1 MDELELVV
9 SSGIGEIH
17 AESQTEIER
26 LAEVCDRL
34 DRSVHVALRVNPS
47 EEVAG
52 GAMRM
57 GGTSSPFGID
67 EEALEEALARLLAHE
82 RLTFAGIHLFTGTQI
97 LDHEILATQ
106 YRRGIEIGRRASK
119 QAALALRT
127 VDFGGGLGVPYFPG
141 EEALNLQGLG
151 QELATLM
158 AEIADDPAFAGTRF
172 VLEPG
177 RFLVGE
183 AGVCVS
189 RITDIKVSRDK
200 KFLIMDG
207 GMHHHLAASGNLGM
221 VIKRNFPAAVATK
234 LDVAERET
242 VDIVGPL
249 CTPLDT
255 VGRSVALPP
264 AEIGDLVAIFQSG
277 AYARAAS
284 PLGFLSH
291 RSPPEVWADDGA
303 HTLIRRRGDS
313 ADYLLDQP
321 DFP

>member
-52 GAMRM
+52 DAMRM

-119 QAALALRT
+119 QAARALRT
-127 VDFGGGLGVPYFPG
+127 VDFGGGSEFHTFR
-141 EEALNLQGLG
+141 AKRHSIFKGL
-151 QELATLM
+151 A
-158 AEIADDPAFAGTRF
+158 
-172 VLEPG
+172 
-177 RFLVGE
+177 
-183 AGVCVS
+183 
-189 RITDIKVSRDK
+189 
-200 KFLIMDG
+200 
-207 GMHHHLAASGNLGM
+207 
-221 VIKRNFPAAVATK
+221 
-234 LDVAERET
+234 
-242 VDIVGPL
+242 
-249 CTPLDT
+249 
-255 VGRSVALPP
+255 RSW
-264 AEIGDLVAIFQSG
+264 
-277 AYARAAS
+277 R
-284 PLGFLSH
+284 H
-291 RSPPEVWADDGA
+291 
-303 HTLIRRRGDS
+303 
-313 ADYLLDQP
+313 
-321 DFP
+321 